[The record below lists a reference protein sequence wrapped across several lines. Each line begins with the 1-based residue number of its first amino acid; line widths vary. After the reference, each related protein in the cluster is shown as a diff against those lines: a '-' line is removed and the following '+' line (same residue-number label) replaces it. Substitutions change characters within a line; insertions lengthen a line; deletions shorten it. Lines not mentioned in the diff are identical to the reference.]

1 MPSLLFA
8 KFTGPIN
15 MTNDH
20 SSIESVFRSQQATAI
35 RFRTMPVGK
44 RKEKLRA
51 LHRWILEN
59 RARIHEAVHADFQK
73 PEQEID
79 STDIYP
85 ITSEINHTLRHLD
98 DWTAPRKVD
107 APLTLLGTTS
117 EVRPEPRGV
126 CLIIAPWNFPF
137 NLAVGPLVPCLAAGN
152 TAIIKPSEV
161 TPHTSALVVAMMKE
175 LFPPEEV
182 AVFEGGPEVSTT
194 LLSFPFDHIFFT
206 GSPGVGKIV
215 MRAAAEH
222 LTSVSLELG
231 GKSPTIVHSDADA
244 YHAARRIAFSKFLNN
259 GQTCIAPDHVFVHED
274 IREKFLGF
282 LKKET
287 LRMFGDRSTVGT
299 DAPAYGRIASARHFD
314 RLSAMADDAAT
325 RGWETL
331 LTGPRDRD
339 TRFFHPVVLTGTD
352 RNAMVMQ
359 EEVFGPILPVMTYS
373 ELDDVIREINA
384 SPKPLALY
392 VYSGSRRV
400 VDSVANRTSSGTFCH
415 NECVAQFIHPNL
427 PFGGVNNSGFG
438 KSHGYAGF
446 LAFSNEKP
454 FLKQRTG
461 FATTYL
467 FQPPYPAYF
476 RKIIDI
482 LLRWF

>member
-1 MPSLLFA
+1 
-8 KFTGPIN
+8 
-15 MTNDH
+15 MTMTHDPA
-20 SSIESVFRSQQATAI
+20 SMEDIFRRQQTTALQI
-35 RFRTMPVGK
+35 RTQPLAR

-51 LHRWILEN
+51 LHQWLLNN
-59 RARIHEAVHADFQK
+59 RERIHTAVHADFQK
-73 PEQEID
+73 PVQEID

-85 ITSEINHTLRHLD
+85 VTAEINHTLRNLD
-98 DWTAPRKVD
+98 SWAAPRSVS

-117 EVRPEPRGV
+117 EVRAEPRGV

-137 NLAVGPLVPCLAAGN
+137 NLAVGPLVPCIAAGN
-152 TAIIKPSEV
+152 TAIIKPSEI
-161 TPHTSALVVAMMKE
+161 TPNTSALVREMMKE

-215 MRAAAEH
+215 MRAAAEN

-231 GKSPTIVHSDADA
+231 GKSPTIIHSDADA

-259 GQTCIAPDHVFVHED
+259 GQTCIAPDHLFVHES
-274 IREKFLGF
+274 IQEKFLGF
-282 LKKET
+282 LKKEA
-287 LRMFGDRSTVGT
+287 LRMFGDRTEVSEQ
-299 DAPAYGRIASARHFD
+299 APAYGRISSTRHFD

-325 RGWETL
+325 HGWTPL
-331 LTGPRDRD
+331 LSGPRNRE
-339 TRFFHPVVLTGTD
+339 TRFFHPLILIGTE
-352 RNAMVMQ
+352 RKAMVMQ
-359 EEVFGPILPVMTYS
+359 EEVFGPILPVIVYHD
-373 ELDDVIREINA
+373 LDAVLREINQ

-392 VYSGSRRV
+392 VFTGSA
-400 VDSVANRTSSGTFCH
+400 SVADKVASRTSSGSFCH
-415 NECVAQFIHPNL
+415 NECIAQFIHPNL
-427 PFGGVNNSGFG
+427 PFGGVNNSGLG
-438 KSHGYAGF
+438 KSHGQAGF

-467 FQPPYPAYF
+467 FQPPYPPYF
-476 RKIIDI
+476 RKIIDL